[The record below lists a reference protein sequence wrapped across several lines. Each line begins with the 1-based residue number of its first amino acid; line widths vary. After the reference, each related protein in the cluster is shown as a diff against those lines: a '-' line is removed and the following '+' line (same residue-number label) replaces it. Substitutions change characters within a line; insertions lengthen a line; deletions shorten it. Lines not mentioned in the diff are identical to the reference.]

1 MNVLLM
7 CNKQSIMWGCTAVV
21 IGWELCEHQV
31 RRHGRKVERDRE
43 SARLTE
49 RERQRE
55 SETTDEGK
63 TGRRRPKRGEVEATA
78 ETVPKDKFK
87 AQDCF

>member
-1 MNVLLM
+1 
-7 CNKQSIMWGCTAVV
+7 MWGCTAVV

-31 RRHGRKVERDRE
+31 RRHGWKVERDRE

-49 RERQRE
+49 TERERN
-55 SETTDEGK
+55 SDEEK

-87 AQDCF
+87 VQDCF